1 MKDSLRKEIEASAA
15 AVEESILW
23 WEKKLDVA
31 AERYEKAIEAGDYE
45 ELEKIE
51 EEMKNLLARAQLEK
65 VEMARIE
72 AKLNEACVDA
82 AFNGAFSSSKKKKSK
97 LWGGASDG

>member
-23 WEKKLDVA
+23 WEKKLDAA
-31 AERYEKAIEAGDYE
+31 AERYEKAAEVGDYE
-45 ELEKIE
+45 ELEKIG

-72 AKLNEACVDA
+72 AKLNEACVEA
-82 AFNGAFSSSKKKKSK
+82 AFNGEFSPSKKKKSK
-97 LWGGASDG
+97 LWEGKNE